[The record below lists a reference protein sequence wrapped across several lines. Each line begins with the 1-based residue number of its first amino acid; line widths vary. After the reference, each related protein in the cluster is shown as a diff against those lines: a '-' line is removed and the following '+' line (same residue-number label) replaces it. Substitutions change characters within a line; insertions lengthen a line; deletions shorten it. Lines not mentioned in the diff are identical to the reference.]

1 MARPVNANPD
11 ETRARILAI
20 ATQRFGEE
28 GQKASAREVA
38 RAAGVSLAT
47 VHYHFGSKRGL
58 HEACVRAMDE
68 AFEGLRRE
76 LAALIGEGLPLA
88 EVVEQAV
95 RRSYRFA
102 GEHRA
107 GVRLTTRAAIDSGSI
122 DPARQAALLVP
133 GLSEGAELLSALT
146 GAPLEPLRLTLRSVS
161 YLVVRYALTDPTELA
176 LALGRPTDDP
186 AHLRAAVEDHLVFVA
201 RSLIAGLGVAP

>member
-20 ATQRFGEE
+20 ATQRFSAE
-28 GQKASAREVA
+28 GTKASSREVA
-38 RAAGVSLAT
+38 REAGVSLAT
-47 VHYHFGSKRGL
+47 IHYHFGSKQGL
-58 HEACVRAMDE
+58 HDACISAMDE
-68 AFEGLRRE
+68 AFSRLRAE
-76 LAALIGEGLPLA
+76 LVALAGGGSLE
-88 EVVEQAV
+88 EVIEQAV

-102 GEHRA
+102 LEHQA

-122 DPARQAALLVP
+122 DPARQAGLLVP

-161 YLVVRYALTDPTELA
+161 YLIVRYALTDSAELA
-176 LALGRPTDDP
+176 LALARSADDP
-186 AHLRAAVEDHLVFVA
+186 RALERAVEDHLVFVA
-201 RSLIAGLGVAP
+201 RSLITSLGVTP